1 MFGCGGDRD
10 KSKRKEMG
18 KISTSLADLT
28 VITADNSRTE
38 PVNSIIA
45 DILEGVNEE
54 KKHIIIPDRREAIRF
69 IASKLENDVVILLL
83 GKGHEE
89 YEIINNLKNRFSEKE
104 ILDEVFVLDK

>member
-1 MFGCGGDRD
+1 MIQFDRLKD
-10 KSKRKEMG
+10 V
-18 KISTSLADLT
+18 LVLLL
-28 VITADNSRTE
+28 N
-38 PVNSIIA
+38 NF
-45 DILEGVNEE
+45 LFLYLFGVNEE
-54 KKHIIIPDRREAIRF
+54 KKHIIIPDRREAIKF